1 MCPCAVCQQLGGKK
15 EIFYLVS
22 EKEAEFSGRV
32 DQKTNAFKVHI
43 VEDWG

>member
-32 DQKTNAFKVHI
+32 AFKVHI
-43 VEDWG
+43 IEDGG